1 MGVASQPREPTACRV
16 RQPGTFSNETH
27 DMATKT
33 SRWQPV
39 RKSLSFA
46 WLALLRK
53 NPGRPA
59 VARGKHAA
67 NKPRRDEGAQHQRGR
82 PSESAIRT
90 ASEAQEIAA
99 ARRRDEILSSGAA
112 RRCPDLAKELAKT
125 SLPAAE
131 VVALLQPHAAEL
143 EIVEGWDRA
152 FASVRRS

>member
-27 DMATKT
+27 HMAKKT
-33 SRWQPV
+33 NRWQPV
-39 RKSLSFA
+39 RNSLSFA

-53 NPGRPA
+53 DSGRPT
-59 VARGKHAA
+59 VTRGTHAA
-67 NKPRRDEGAQHQRGR
+67 NKPRRDEGAQHQRR
-82 PSESAIRT
+82 RRSEPAVRA
-90 ASEAQEIAA
+90 ASEAQEIAT
-99 ARRRDEILSSGAA
+99 ARRRDEILSSAAA

-143 EIVEGWDRA
+143 EIVEAWDRA